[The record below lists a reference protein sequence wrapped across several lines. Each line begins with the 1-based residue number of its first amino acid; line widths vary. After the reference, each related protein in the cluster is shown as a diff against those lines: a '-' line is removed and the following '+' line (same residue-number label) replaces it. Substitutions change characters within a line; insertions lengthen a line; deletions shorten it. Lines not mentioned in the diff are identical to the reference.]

1 MVHLTCPRTLRVP
14 HLACCP
20 PLYLHLYPSRALRG
34 PLSKAVLY
42 DCASARTAFAT
53 DSALLFSAIE
63 IDPAR
68 AGNSYVN
75 LGVAYRAVG
84 DIRAAMGAY
93 RAGIAN
99 GQIPE
104 AYRRAV

>member
-1 MVHLTCPRTLRVP
+1 
-14 HLACCP
+14 
-20 PLYLHLYPSRALRG
+20 
-34 PLSKAVLY
+34 
-42 DCASARTAFAT
+42 
-53 DSALLFSAIE
+53 LLFSAIE

>member
-1 MVHLTCPRTLRVP
+1 
-14 HLACCP
+14 
-20 PLYLHLYPSRALRG
+20 
-34 PLSKAVLY
+34 
-42 DCASARTAFAT
+42 
-53 DSALLFSAIE
+53 LLDSAIE